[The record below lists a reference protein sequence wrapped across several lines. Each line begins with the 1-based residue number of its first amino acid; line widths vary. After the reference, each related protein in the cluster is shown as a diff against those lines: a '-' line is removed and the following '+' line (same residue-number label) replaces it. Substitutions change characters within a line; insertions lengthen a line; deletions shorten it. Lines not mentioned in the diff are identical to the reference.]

1 MLKNNEPIKVGKEM
15 VLWKMT
21 NMLRATA
28 RMGIDDPTLTQE
40 QKKEQMKTIE
50 QLLNFIKDFDTNI
63 EILDMVR
70 QKPLTTEQMNRIEK
84 EDMGYGDR

>member
-1 MLKNNEPIKVGKEM
+1 MLKNNEPRRVGKEM

-40 QKKEQMKTIE
+40 QKKEQIKTIE
-50 QLLNFIKDFDTNI
+50 QLLNFIKDFDTNV